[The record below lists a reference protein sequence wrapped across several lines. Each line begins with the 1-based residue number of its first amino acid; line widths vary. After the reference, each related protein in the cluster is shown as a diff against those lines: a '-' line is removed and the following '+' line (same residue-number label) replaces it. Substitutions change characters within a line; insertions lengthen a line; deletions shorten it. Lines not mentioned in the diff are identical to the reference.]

1 MASITPMTSMASTQ
15 DLSTMSYVDLKK
27 KASDMGLLHGL
38 SRKKKDII
46 KRIQIAINHSST
58 ESNEIHVLDVDTH
71 HDALENGIDDQDDK
85 TDDQKAELDQPES
98 QPVSQPHHQDAHLQS
113 DQPDPQPVSQPH
125 HQDAHLQSEPQSQPV
140 SQPELESQTAHQDN
154 MNDDQNN
161 NRNNKKHNA
170 EDKTEDNSTKNKKEN
185 VKDEMIDKICTEVL
199 CDLVQASIESMNPA
213 INHSETEQSSYQY
226 IKLFNVNTIKLTK
239 NNKKV
244 IIRNVYQ
251 DRYLN
256 ILYECSDCMTPLSRK
271 YIVLRHS
278 DFA

>member
-98 QPVSQPHHQDAHLQS
+98 
-113 DQPDPQPVSQPH
+113 QPVSQPH